1 MASGVAH
8 DFNNLLTPILAYA
21 ELVQSDLPDDSP
33 LRPHVAR
40 IEAAATQAA
49 VLAQQVLALCRGLG
63 AGPLVPV
70 DLGAAVRRAED
81 LLRTAV
87 PGSVEILIDTSRAE
101 GAPVRADE
109 PRLQQVLL
117 NLCVNAAQA
126 MEGNGRIEIKVERA
140 GGAARLTV
148 EDEGPGVP
156 VELRERIFEPFFTTR
171 SGRGGTGIG
180 LATVRR
186 IVGDELGGSI
196 RVRNRPAGGAC
207 FEVVLPLAEDRPA
220 DEQPPEE
227 VGGGEEASQ
236 REAARLP
243 VVLVGEKR
251 GIVEILARVLAEHGF
266 APRPAA
272 GPDGLQDAMDCGGER
287 PAALVADCDSPGG
300 PAAAA
305 VRAARELVPDLP
317 VILLVRRGDAHA
329 GESLAGPGPVRRVEK
344 PTRAQ
349 ELLDALREAAGT

>member
-33 LRPHVAR
+33 LRPKLAR

-49 VLAQQVLALCRGLG
+49 VLAQQVLALCRDLG
-63 AGPLVPV
+63 PGPLVPV

-101 GAPVRADE
+101 GASVRADE

-126 MEGNGRIEIKVERA
+126 MEGSGRIEIKVERA

-156 VELRERIFEPFFTTR
+156 VELRERLFEPFFTTR
-171 SGRGGTGIG
+171 SGQGGTGIG

-186 IVGDELGGSI
+186 IVADELGGSV

-207 FEVVLPLAEDRPA
+207 FEVVLPLAEDRPL
-220 DEQPPEE
+220 EEKPPEE
-227 VGGGEEASQ
+227 VGKAEEASQ
-236 REAARLP
+236 REAARRP
-243 VVLVGEKR
+243 VVVVGEKR
-251 GIVEILARVLAEHGF
+251 GLVEILARLLAEHGF
-266 APRPAA
+266 APRPAV
-272 GPDGLQDAMDCGGER
+272 GPDAVRDALDCGGDR
-287 PAALVADCDSPGG
+287 PAALVADWDSPDG
-300 PAAAA
+300 PPAAA

-329 GESLAGPGPVRRVEK
+329 GESLAGPGPVRRVDK